1 MECVQVRRSL
11 DTFVSGFGDADT
23 SSEIPWISRKDKK
36 EGRSLHEKGI
46 FQILVYLIQVI
57 YAVELSLFWRFI
69 CEIYNSLNSLLR
81 PHSSVTCPS
90 SSRDRPPYIEWLCQN
105 TALYG
110 TTSTKSLTTSSDDEI
125 DEYEAYLAQKTLK
138 QKPTNLFSW
147 WINKA
152 EEWPCLASL
161 AFTVLSIPAMSTEVE
176 RVFIYQ
182 NASHRAEI

>member
-1 MECVQVRRSL
+1 MECVQVRRGL

-90 SSRDRPPYIEWLCQN
+90 SSRDRPPY
-105 TALYG
+105 T
-110 TTSTKSLTTSSDDEI
+110 
-125 DEYEAYLAQKTLK
+125 YENFSGARLASRTLK
-138 QKPTNLFSW
+138 
-147 WINKA
+147 
-152 EEWPCLASL
+152 
-161 AFTVLSIPAMSTEVE
+161 LSGMKQCSHLRITSGSRIQHLVRRME
-176 RVFIYQ
+176 RVIY
-182 NASHRAEI
+182 SSRLGRSDRGS

>member
-1 MECVQVRRSL
+1 MDCVQVRRSL

-90 SSRDRPPYIEWLCQN
+90 SSRDRPPYTFYLDCEMY
-105 TALYG
+105 TSLYLP
-110 TTSTKSLTTSSDDEI
+110 TTRHPDPP
-125 DEYEAYLAQKTLK
+125 Q
-138 QKPTNLFSW
+138 
-147 WINKA
+147 
-152 EEWPCLASL
+152 
-161 AFTVLSIPAMSTEVE
+161 
-176 RVFIYQ
+176 
-182 NASHRAEI
+182 

>member
-1 MECVQVRRSL
+1 MKGVKGSVTGNLAFPEGCSRVDLGLRRSRWKVSGFGEALTLLCSGSAGPCYFYVQVRRSL
-11 DTFVSGFGDADT
+11 DTIASGFGDADT

-90 SSRDRPPYIEWLCQN
+90 SSRDRPPYRYRRN
-105 TALYG
+105 RYRAAFSDHG
-110 TTSTKSLTTSSDDEI
+110 TIRS
-125 DEYEAYLAQKTLK
+125 
-138 QKPTNLFSW
+138 
-147 WINKA
+147 
-152 EEWPCLASL
+152 
-161 AFTVLSIPAMSTEVE
+161 
-176 RVFIYQ
+176 
-182 NASHRAEI
+182 

>member
-90 SSRDRPPYIEWLCQN
+90 SSRDRPPYTLP
-105 TALYG
+105 L
-110 TTSTKSLTTSSDDEI
+110 TKCVAHTMGAGIPLPRLVVAYVEPCRCRLDYASDSPRGVCYVGRQGSPRRD
-125 DEYEAYLAQKTLK
+125 
-138 QKPTNLFSW
+138 
-147 WINKA
+147 
-152 EEWPCLASL
+152 
-161 AFTVLSIPAMSTEVE
+161 
-176 RVFIYQ
+176 
-182 NASHRAEI
+182 

>member
-1 MECVQVRRSL
+1 MEGIGVRRGL
-11 DTFVSGFGDADT
+11 DTIVFRFGEALILLYPGSATRIRRRGFGDADT

-90 SSRDRPPYIEWLCQN
+90 SSRDRPPYIKHQGRD
-105 TALYG
+105 TIG
-110 TTSTKSLTTSSDDEI
+110 ITTGSDQYLHSTN
-125 DEYEAYLAQKTLK
+125 K
-138 QKPTNLFSW
+138 Q
-147 WINKA
+147 A
-152 EEWPCLASL
+152 
-161 AFTVLSIPAMSTEVE
+161 
-176 RVFIYQ
+176 
-182 NASHRAEI
+182 

>member
-1 MECVQVRRSL
+1 MDCVQVRRSL

-69 CEIYNSLNSLLR
+69 CEVYNSLNSLLR

-90 SSRDRPPYIEWLCQN
+90 TSLDRPLSHLIPPQYLNYLRQER
-105 TALYG
+105 
-110 TTSTKSLTTSSDDEI
+110 
-125 DEYEAYLAQKTLK
+125 EYLFRQQLA
-138 QKPTNLFSW
+138 
-147 WINKA
+147 
-152 EEWPCLASL
+152 
-161 AFTVLSIPAMSTEVE
+161 TVG
-176 RVFIYQ
+176 
-182 NASHRAEI
+182 

>member
-90 SSRDRPPYIEWLCQN
+90 SSRDRPPYI
-105 TALYG
+105 
-110 TTSTKSLTTSSDDEI
+110 SSLHLSP
-125 DEYEAYLAQKTLK
+125 Q
-138 QKPTNLFSW
+138 F
-147 WINKA
+147 
-152 EEWPCLASL
+152 SL
-161 AFTVLSIPAMSTEVE
+161 AFVSLGLNMDTLGS
-176 RVFIYQ
+176 RVTIRSDPNPFHQ
-182 NASHRAEI
+182 TALQSALLPLARVSLATN